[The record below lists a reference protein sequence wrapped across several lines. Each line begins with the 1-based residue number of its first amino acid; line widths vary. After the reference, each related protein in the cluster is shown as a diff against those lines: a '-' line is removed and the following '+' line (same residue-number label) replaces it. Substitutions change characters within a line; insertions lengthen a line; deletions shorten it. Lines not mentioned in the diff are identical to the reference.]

1 MSRRPGRALALALA
15 LVAAAPA
22 AAHARQQQLPSPATH
37 APQLIVTGFGEVT
50 VAPDRAHID
59 VAVETRAVTAAQSA
73 AQNARRVRIVFDTL
87 RARGIAAGD
96 LTTLGYSVNPDYQHM
111 PRGEAVRRG
120 YVATNVVRIET
131 RSLEQVGGLIDAAL
145 AAGANRVNEVRFS
158 STRHAAVR
166 DSATSL
172 AIANARRT
180 AETMA
185 RAAGGTLGE
194 LVELSSEVNP
204 YMAREALMRNRMG
217 YAGGMTAS
225 VQNTAIA
232 PDDLMVGAA
241 IVARWRLIG
250 GR

>member
-1 MSRRPGRALALALA
+1 MPRTLPTFALALA
-15 LVAAAPA
+15 LVAAAPV
-22 AAHARQQQLPSPATH
+22 AAHARQQVPTPPPQLPH
-37 APQLIVTGFGEVT
+37 LVVTGYGEVT
-50 VAPDRAHID
+50 VPPDRAHID
-59 VAVETRAVTAAQSA
+59 VAVETRATTASQAA
-73 AQNARRVRIVFDTL
+73 AQNARRLRVVLDTL
-87 RARGIAAGD
+87 RSRGIAAGD
-96 LTTLGYSVNPDYQHM
+96 LSTLGYSVNPDYEPM

-131 RSLEQVGGLIDAAL
+131 RTLDQVGALIDAAL

-185 RAAGGTLGE
+185 RAAGGSLGE
-194 LVELSSEVNP
+194 LVELSTEVNP

-217 YAGGMTAS
+217 YAGGVATSA
-225 VQNTAIA
+225 QTAIA

>member
-1 MSRRPGRALALALA
+1 MSRHPTRAVALAFA
-15 LVAAAPA
+15 LVAAPA
-22 AAHARQQQLPSPATH
+22 SAHARQSPPSPAAQ
-37 APQLIVTGFGEVT
+37 APQLVVTGFGEVT
-50 VAPDRAHID
+50 IAPDRAHID
-59 VAVETRAVTAAQSA
+59 VAMETCAATAAQSA
-73 AQNARRVRIVFDTL
+73 AQNARRVRVVMDTL
-87 RARGIAAGD
+87 RARGIAAGE
-96 LTTLGYSVNPDYQHM
+96 LATLGYSVNPDYQHT
-111 PRGEAVRRG
+111 PRGEPLRRG
-120 YVATNVVRIET
+120 YVATSIVRIET
-131 RSLEQVGGLIDAAL
+131 RSLDEVGALIDAAL

-166 DSATSL
+166 DSATAL

-185 RAAGGTLGE
+185 RAAGATLGE

-204 YMAREALMRNRMG
+204 FMAREALMRNRMG
-217 YAGGMTAS
+217 YAGGVAAS
-225 VQNTAIA
+225 TQNTAIA